1 MKINIIIFFKFL
13 ISIAKN
19 PNAPYSEELHEN
31 HAKYWGTR
39 QQLLAGKVICD
50 WLCED
55 HKPPMDPIFGVL
67 LNPTA
72 GRVGPGDSGWF
83 HNLLYDNSGEW
94 AHHSAVHDG
103 FGYLLNFHEIGP
115 GYNYMYKS
123 FFDKDNPLAGQIS
136 GIDFWKK
143 YVKEVEMK
151 LKVIENFKDL

>member
-1 MKINIIIFFKFL
+1 M
-13 ISIAKN
+13 
-19 PNAPYSEELHEN
+19 PHSEELGEGN
-31 HAKYWGTR
+31 AEYWGTR

-50 WLCED
+50 WLSED
-55 HKPPMDPIFGVL
+55 DMPPMDPIFGVL

-94 AHHSAVHDG
+94 AHHSAVHDA
-103 FGYLLNFHEIGP
+103 FGYLLNFHALGP

-123 FFDKDNPLAGQIS
+123 FFDTDNPLAGQIS

-143 YVKEVEMK
+143 YVGEVEAK
-151 LKVIENFKDL
+151 LKVIHNFKTI